1 MLPASHP
8 KGSPLRRRAQVLL
21 TLVTAGVVVLAGC
34 ADDTASESK
43 ATTSSS
49 VDPNVTSLSEITV
62 KRIDYPTVDGTD
74 PEQNWGDLYLPAGP
88 QNAGSIPLVVLIH
101 GGAWQS
107 QLGADL
113 FDPLARDLADRGM
126 AVYNIE
132 YRRVGSGG
140 GWPTT
145 FEDVSQAL
153 DNVVVLD
160 EEYPQLDTTDALVV
174 GHSAGAQLAVWGG
187 TRHRLEADEVGADPK
202 FRPTKVISLAG
213 PLDMVQAVKNGD
225 DRIVTALGGTP
236 QQVPD
241 RYTSVDPI
249 QNLDVAT
256 PVIAVHGTADTVVL
270 PSLSQRY
277 IAALEQQ
284 NGNGKIILLD
294 GEDHGSIVTSTKPVY
309 GQVLDIITD
318 ASNKSVE
325 QHLAE

>member
-1 MLPASHP
+1 MRQRNTHVFTILAAV
-8 KGSPLRRRAQVLL
+8 GVLL
-21 TLVTAGVVVLAGC
+21 LASCTDEGG
-34 ADDTASESK
+34 ASSEV
-43 ATTSSS
+43 TTSAS
-49 VDPNVTSLSEITV
+49 VQDDAKVTSLSEVTV
-62 KRIDYPTVDGTD
+62 QRIDYPTLDGTD
-74 PEQNWGDLYLPAGP
+74 PEQNWGDLYLPAGQ
-88 QNAGSIPLVVLIH
+88 QNVDSIPLVVLIH
-101 GGAWQS
+101 GGAWQA
-107 QLGADL
+107 QLGANL
-113 FDPLARDLADRGM
+113 FDPFARDLAAKGM

-153 DNVVVLD
+153 DNVVAID
-160 EEYPQLDTTDALVV
+160 KKFPQLETTDALVV

-187 TRHRLEADEVGADPK
+187 TRHKLDSDEVGSNPK

-236 QQVPD
+236 SQVPD

-249 QNLDVAT
+249 QNIDPGT

-277 IAALEQQ
+277 VDAVEKQ
-284 NGNGKIILLD
+284 NGTGKVILLD

-309 GQVLDIITD
+309 RQVIDIITD
-318 ASNKSVE
+318 ASGKSATE
-325 QHLAE
+325 LDE

>member
-1 MLPASHP
+1 M
-8 KGSPLRRRAQVLL
+8 RRARAHVLTSL
-21 TLVTAGVVVLAGC
+21 FTAGVVLLAGC
-34 ADDTASESK
+34 SDDGGTSER
-43 ATTSSS
+43 TTSAS
-49 VDPNVTSLSEITV
+49 VTDDAKVTTLPEVTV
-62 KRIDYPTVDGTD
+62 QRIDYPTLDGTD

-88 QNAGSIPLVVLIH
+88 QKLDSIPLVVLIH

-107 QLGADL
+107 QLGANL
-113 FDPLARDLADRGM
+113 FDPFARDLAARGM

-153 DNVVVLD
+153 DNVVAID
-160 EEYPQLDTTDALVV
+160 QKFPQLETTDALVV

-187 TRHRLEADEVGADPK
+187 TRHRLDPDEVGSNPK

-236 QQVPD
+236 EEVPE

-249 QNLDVAT
+249 QNLDPGT
-256 PVIAVHGTADTVVL
+256 PVIAVHGTRDVTVL

-277 IAALEQQ
+277 VSALQ
-284 NGNGKIILLD
+284 NENGSGKVILLE

-309 GQVLDIITD
+309 KQVLDIITD
-318 ASNKSVE
+318 ASDKSVE
-325 QHLAE
+325 QLDE